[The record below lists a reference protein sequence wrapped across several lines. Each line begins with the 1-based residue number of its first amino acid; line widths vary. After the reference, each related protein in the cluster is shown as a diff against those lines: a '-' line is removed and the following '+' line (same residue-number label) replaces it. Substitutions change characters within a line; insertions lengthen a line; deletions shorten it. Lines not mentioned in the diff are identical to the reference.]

1 MIRSLFWGS
10 GNHMETFV
18 LVDSCTP
25 CHSPVDC
32 LALCEVLLRSL
43 YRCIAVYF
51 DVFCYRA
58 QVPDTKKP
66 REEIPF

>member
-18 LVDSCTP
+18 LVDSCTL

-32 LALCEVLLRSL
+32 LALFSCV
-43 YRCIAVYF
+43 RCIAVYF